1 LHAAANIGWPANV
14 SESLHLK
21 KNVSSV
27 FQNNNQ
33 AFNAELVVLITD
45 GAPKGLFIPLTDRD
59 QDPWVMSNRFKEQ
72 DITLV
77 VVGVGKSVVVCDD
90 FYCALAQKTGMEK
103 FSVIM
108 NHNFFFSDF
117 RWRIHSH
124 GQCRTHFSECYLLS
138 YERW

>member
-1 LHAAANIGWPANV
+1 LYEAANVGWRANV

-21 KNVSSV
+21 KNVSYI

-33 AFNAELVVLITD
+33 TFNEKLVVLITD
-45 GAPKGLFIPLTDRD
+45 GAPNGLFTPLIG
-59 QDPWVMSNRFKEQ
+59 QDPWVISNRFMEQ

-77 VVGVGKSVVVCDD
+77 VVGVEESVVVCDD
-90 FYCALAQKTGMEK
+90 FYCALAKNTGMNK
-103 FSVIM
+103 FSIIV

-138 YERW
+138 YEHW